1 MTRVRPETVIEDD
14 VVTVEPGQMAQTSL
28 TVRNTGE
35 QIAEY
40 EVSLVPDCV
49 ASAWTQADPPSFR
62 LLPGKDQRVLLRFN
76 PPLDSST
83 PAGSFPYGVI
93 VKPDEH
99 HQAPAVAE
107 GDIAIGAFHALAAE
121 LKPPQSRGRWRGKHV
136 VKLHNQGT
144 DDLRVKVSA
153 PGDDEGLSYA
163 LAPTTLAIPP
173 RTRAEAFLKV
183 RPRSLKI
190 MGKPADHAFE
200 MTYRRRGDSRAAV
213 GVPGTGVPEGGE
225 VESQL
230 QGSFT
235 QKPLVS
241 KLMLVVLGLLV
252 VGAALLAV
260 FRPWEK
266 PEPKAAP
273 DPLED
278 VQMVSHAQDAVVVSW
293 NSPPN
298 IDQVQIREV
307 ECSTASDVLPAEKE
321 LLEPIEMSGA
331 GARHETLE
339 GFTPGEA
346 HCFQTR
352 ALQGDELSIW
362 APRPAF
368 QVEVGNTVGSPA
380 GVEPVH
386 VGACKVDVDW
396 TLVEPENDAVTY
408 EVLLGEQ
415 AVGDPVTAGPVKSD
429 ELPPGESVDVVVQT
443 IVEGFEPAASE
454 PVTVDVPEDCEE
466 QEEQPRE
473 AAEAEAAAEG
483 EDEETGDEENGAT
496 TPDPGSEQL
505 TDFSES
511 ESGRFWLLIS
521 QGEQR
526 LEGQDFRIWETMWP
540 VFGRHVGLWTPLS
553 QQEVNTPDDLEGIE
567 GIEDVQQ
574 PRLAIVGSDVLLP
587 PRLQRVRG
595 TQLGDEVLFVDLGY
609 GDDREAAE
617 NDCADLNA
625 FYEFF
630 KELGMTGQP
639 CVLVTPDGRTEPVRA
654 SGLDV
659 DAKVPELVDAAS
671 AE

>member
-14 VVTVEPGQMAQTSL
+14 VVTVEPGQMAQTNL

-40 EVSLVPDCV
+40 EVSMVPDCV
-49 ASAWTQADPPSFR
+49 AASWTQADPPSFR
-62 LLPGKDQRVLLRFN
+62 LMPGKDQRVLLRFN

-93 VKPDEH
+93 VRPDEH

-144 DDLRVKVSA
+144 DDLRVKVNA
-153 PGDDEGLSYA
+153 PADDKGLSYA

-183 RPRSLKI
+183 RPRTLKI

-200 MTYRRRGDSRAAV
+200 LTYRRRGDSRAPV
-213 GVPGTGVPEGGE
+213 GMPGTGVPEGGE
-225 VESQL
+225 VESPL

-252 VGAALLAV
+252 AAGVLLAV

-266 PEPKAAP
+266 PEPRSAP
-273 DPLED
+273 APLED

-293 NSPPN
+293 DSPPN

-321 LLEPIEMSGA
+321 LLDPIEMSGA

-339 GFTPGEA
+339 GFPPGET

-352 ALQGDELSIW
+352 ALQSDEVSIW

-368 QVEVGNTVGSPA
+368 SVEVGNTVGAP
-380 GVEPVH
+380 GKVEPVH

-396 TLVEPENDAVTY
+396 TLVEPESDAVTY
-408 EVLLGEQ
+408 QVLFGEE
-415 AVGDPVTAGPVKSD
+415 AVGDPVTAGPVTSE
-429 ELPPGESVDVVVQT
+429 ELTPGEPVDVAIQT
-443 IVEGFEPAASE
+443 IVGDRESEPSE

-466 QEEQPRE
+466 QEEVPRE
-473 AAEAEAAAEG
+473 AAESEAAAEG
-483 EDEETGDEENGAT
+483 SEEDEEGEDGEDGEDGPTSPGGTTEPDEVEG
-496 TPDPGSEQL
+496 E
-505 TDFSES
+505 
-511 ESGRFWLLIS
+511 FWLLIR
-521 QGEQR
+521 QGEEMDRETFDLWTNQWAVFGFHAGIYDPPGSQENAEE
-526 LEGQDFRIWETMWP
+526 LFSVEGIQDFVQP
-540 VFGRHVGLWTPLS
+540 KYGQVGL
-553 QQEVNTPDDLEGIE
+553 EVTVSE
-567 GIEDVQQ
+567 
-574 PRLAIVGSDVLLP
+574 RLMALP
-587 PRLQRVRG
+587 G
-595 TQLGDEVLFVDLGY
+595 TQEGDEILYVDLDY
-609 GDDREAAE
+609 GDDQETAQKH
-617 NDCADLNA
+617 CADLNA

-630 KELGMTGQP
+630 EDMPGQP
-639 CVLVTPDGRTEPVRA
+639 CELVAPSGDRAFPVRA
-654 SGLDV
+654 SDIDV
-659 DAKVPELVDAAS
+659 EAILEDFRSGE
-671 AE
+671 